1 MLSAI
6 ENNVA
11 NQPALLEVQGL
22 SARYGKR
29 AVLSDIDIRLAPGEI
44 VAVLG
49 HNGAGKTT
57 LLHSIMGM
65 HDERSGGIFYHG
77 KDISRRPYYKNAS
90 DGISLTPAD
99 APVFRPLSVEANLR
113 LGTYSTSPK
122 DIDDRLEAIYA
133 TFPHLKDRR
142 LQLAGTLSG
151 GEQRMLAVSMAVMNK
166 PRVMLL
172 DEPSIGLAPATADML
187 MSEISLVSKSLG
199 TSVLIV
205 DQNVRGALRVSSR
218 VYFLRM
224 GRIILEEPAEVSAQ
238 REHYWDLF

>member
-1 MLSAI
+1 MLSSI
-6 ENNVA
+6 EA
-11 NQPALLEVQGL
+11 NAATKTDVLEVRGL

-29 AVLSDIDIRLAPGEI
+29 VVLTDIDIRLARGEI

-57 LLHSIMGM
+57 LLQSIMGM
-65 HDERSGGIFYHG
+65 HDERTGGIHYQG
-77 KDISRRPYYKNAS
+77 KDISRRPYYKNAA

-99 APVFRPLSVEANLR
+99 APVFRPLSVEVNLK
-113 LGTYSTSPK
+113 LGTYSTSPS
-122 DIDDRLEAIYA
+122 DLEGRLEAIYA
-133 TFPHLKDRR
+133 TFPKLRDRR

-187 MSEISLVSKSLG
+187 MSEISAISKSFG

-205 DQNVRGALRVSSR
+205 DQNVRGALRISSR

-224 GRIILEEPAEVSAQ
+224 GRIILEESAAESAQ